1 MTEIIE
7 KRRQVAIEYKDGKKF
22 EVIED
27 VWEIGTE
34 SFITEISRTEIIY
47 VDKIEELEARI
58 QQLEEAKITE
68 VES

>member
-58 QQLEEAKITE
+58 QQLEEAKMN
-68 VES
+68 